1 MARIVHIKEYKQ
13 KRKKEKKK
21 KEAIDNNAI
30 DAKMFT
36 LLFCI
41 TICI

>member
-21 KEAIDNNAI
+21 KETIDNNAI
-30 DAKMFT
+30 HSSV
-36 LLFCI
+36 
-41 TICI
+41 